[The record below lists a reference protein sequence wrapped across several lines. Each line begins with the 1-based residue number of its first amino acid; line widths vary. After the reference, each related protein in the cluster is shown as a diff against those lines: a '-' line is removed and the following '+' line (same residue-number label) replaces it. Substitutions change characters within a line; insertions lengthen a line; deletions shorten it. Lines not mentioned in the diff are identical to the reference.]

1 MPDINEEVVISKGI
15 TFPQHAPF
23 NASMPT
29 NSYPTYVK
37 EQYYTPSSFGLV
49 SGGFNLKSKKKKQ
62 IYNILN
68 ITDLIDYAELIQ
80 KETGRRIDISFLL
93 NNYPKC
99 LDIRNLPQNIRDVA
113 IEKLETWSATSTY
126 FAEDERN
133 KQTVLGLIKALKEN
147 YNEDSKEQMQ
157 IFKEYT
163 QLLDSKRD
171 QSLKE
176 SLPELWELLK
186 WT

>member
-1 MPDINEEVVISKGI
+1 MCLSVDGYGTTNEYIRSGSTWSIVDKHIRDYATSDVVG
-15 TFPQHAPF
+15 
-23 NASMPT
+23 
-29 NSYPTYVK
+29 
-37 EQYYTPSSFGLV
+37 
-49 SGGFNLKSKKKKQ
+49 NLLFSPVVQ

-68 ITDLIDYAELIQ
+68 VTDLIDYAELIQ

-147 YNEDSKEQMQ
+147 YNEDSEEQMQ

-163 QLLDSKRD
+163 QLLDNKRD